1 MSQKKA
7 FLNLYL
13 VSHDSPI
20 CRTLVAFETE
30 DSLLQLLSKV
40 TVTIAQ
46 STTWLNDCPIDVHA
60 TRMSL
65 AWNVRC
71 DATFK

>member
-1 MSQKKA
+1 MEGPLLEVLLYFGNTFASGEPKKA

-30 DSLLQLLSKV
+30 DSILLLLSKV
-40 TVTIAQ
+40 TVTIA
-46 STTWLNDCPIDVHA
+46 
-60 TRMSL
+60 
-65 AWNVRC
+65 
-71 DATFK
+71 